1 MDSHRPC
8 VSARLY
14 ARQAREQQMS
24 KQLED
29 PCRGGRSMRAFASVP
44 TLDPK
49 ALRPRI
55 GSVLRTASD
64 WLGVLA
70 RDRDLGRRT
79 ERRGF
84 RPMVVPVAINSP
96 KEVPSVWV

>member
-1 MDSHRPC
+1 
-8 VSARLY
+8 
-14 ARQAREQQMS
+14 MS